1 MKIVVDRL
9 IPYIT
14 PLCTIINTIISIIN
28 LVQ

>member
-1 MKIVVDRL
+1 MKMVDKF